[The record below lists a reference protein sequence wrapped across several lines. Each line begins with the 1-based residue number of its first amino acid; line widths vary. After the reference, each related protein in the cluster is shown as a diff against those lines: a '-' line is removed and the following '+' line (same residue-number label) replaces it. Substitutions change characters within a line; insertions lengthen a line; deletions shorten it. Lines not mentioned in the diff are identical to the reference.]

1 MLAQIILGVFTTEV
15 LSRGDHWAII
25 GLGVAHTAVGF
36 TIPLVMIG
44 SGVAVRRMLKM

>member
-15 LSRGDHWAII
+15 LSSGDHAAM
-25 GLGVAHTAVGF
+25 LGVGIAHTAIGI